1 MSNLMFSYDQQMAS
15 QIGGGLSYKSGGY
28 DVKIVSAKFVNGK
41 SLELNLEEKEGR
53 KFNYVSINYQKN
65 DGQPNDYGWKMINAI
80 MGSIGVVKLS
90 SDNNGNCPE
99 LIGRYLKAVLQRID
113 YTKTSGEKAGEDA
126 WKFDFKLPANIKTG
140 QTVKEALE
148 GKPAEVFDKLAMVI
162 EDKDERVSGSVTAGN
177 NQSSSQHNQA
187 PQYNEPSIDF
197 DDDIPFGYI
206 GITNRKLLNC
216 M

>member
-80 MGSIGVVKLS
+80 MGSVGVAKLS

-99 LIGRYLKAVLQRID
+99 LIGRYMKAVLQRID

-148 GKPAEVFDKLAMVI
+148 GKPAEAFDKLSLAI
-162 EDKDERVSGSVTAGN
+162 EDKDERVSGGVVNHGSLP
-177 NQSSSQHNQA
+177 QQA
-187 PQYNEPSIDF
+187 PQGQPKYNEPPMDF

-216 M
+216 I